1 MEKQD
6 EIKTKKTPQNVLDSV
21 SKYQKNNKQKINEKS
36 KRAYYRLKEDPI
48 RYQAFKDKRKHN
60 RLLLKQKKIQE
71 QQIVD

>member
-6 EIKTKKTPQNVLDSV
+6 EIKIKKTPQNVLDSV

-48 RYQAFKDKRKHN
+48 RYQAFKDKRKYN

>member
-6 EIKTKKTPQNVLDSV
+6 EIKIRKTPQNVLDSV

-48 RYQAFKDKRKHN
+48 RYQAFQDKRKHN

>member
-6 EIKTKKTPQNVLDSV
+6 EIKIKKTPQNVLDSV

-48 RYQAFKDKRKHN
+48 RYQAFQDKRKHN

>member
-1 MEKQD
+1 MDNQNQEKV
-6 EIKTKKTPQNVLDSV
+6 IKTPENVRKSI

>member
-6 EIKTKKTPQNVLDSV
+6 EIKIRKTPQNVLDSV

-48 RYQAFKDKRKHN
+48 RY
-60 RLLLKQKKIQE
+60 
-71 QQIVD
+71 